1 MSIICLL
8 YSVYLTITMFLYEYF
23 AYGWTI
29 TGHNYIEVDGELVC
43 KRCGKVSK

>member
-1 MSIICLL
+1 MKFICFL
-8 YSVYLTITMFLYEYF
+8 YGVYLTLTMFPYEYF

-29 TGHNYIEVDGELVC
+29 TGHDYIDVDGDLVC